1 MSGREGGACDMAGTL
16 SIANFAGSEQLT
28 NFTGFLADFYVI
40 TFKGFI
46 LIHCIHFSPYSSLC

>member
-40 TFKGFI
+40 I